1 MMGSVTEASPVAE
14 HWDQAY
20 RLGEATCSWFQ
31 PTATQSLRMFD
42 AAGVTAADS
51 VVNVGGGACRLVDEL
66 VARGFQ
72 DVTVLDVS
80 AEAARVAQDR
90 LSELA
95 GRVRWLVRDVLTWE
109 PHRPWRI
116 WHDRAVLHFFST
128 PIARDAYLRRL
139 HAATTTGSI
148 AVIATFAPD
157 GPEHFA
163 PGFQSPDTTA
173 GSSQNCLDTPG
184 SWSPLSASFTPR
196 PPVRLNRSPGQP
208 FGAHGKATTDL
219 TLGSIGYESAER
231 TIHLRQ
237 WRRRGR
243 APERLTER
251 RLCRDLRIVP
261 TVPRHPLRSRRFA
274 PATSAQ
280 SCPSRLTQ
288 SCG

>member
-31 PTATQSLRMFD
+31 PTATQSLRMLD
-42 AAGVTAADS
+42 AAGITAADS
-51 VVNVGGGACRLVDEL
+51 VVDVGGGACRLVDEL

-72 DVTVLDVS
+72 DVTVLAVS
-80 AEAARVAQDR
+80 AEAVRVAQER

-157 GPEHFA
+157 GPEHCSGLPVA
-163 PGFQSPDTTA
+163 RYDGRQLAELLGYAWQLVAVERELHTTPA
-173 GSSQNCLDTPG
+173 GTAQP
-184 SWSPLSASFTPR
+184 FTWTTFRCTREGNDR
-196 PPVRLNRSPGQP
+196 PNARLNR
-208 FGAHGKATTDL
+208 
-219 TLGSIGYESAER
+219 I
-231 TIHLRQ
+231 
-237 WRRRGR
+237 
-243 APERLTER
+243 
-251 RLCRDLRIVP
+251 
-261 TVPRHPLRSRRFA
+261 
-274 PATSAQ
+274 
-280 SCPSRLTQ
+280 
-288 SCG
+288 